1 MSTIKFIVLTL
12 GLLLSACSPFVIVRS
27 SGEQPAPVVESEAAV
42 EYPPASVDSAT
53 MGYTPVVIDSVDVEV
68 GVGSPIPVFVHVSG
82 NLPDTCAQVE
92 FVDQKQDGANFIITV
107 SSVPSE
113 DAACIADALPF
124 RMSIPLNVIDLPVGS
139 YTVEV
144 NGSRADFEIVNSV
157 STGEL
162 RTLEMPT
169 YKADIQVDDVSVE
182 IGVGSP
188 IPVHAIVSANL
199 PKHCGQ
205 LGEVQ
210 LKRDGNTFFVR
221 LIAELPKET
230 ECDNDSLPFRLEIPL
245 NIVNLPEGTYEV
257 NVNGAVTSFDIPVQ

>member
-1 MSTIKFIVLTL
+1 MKTLKFIVLAL
-12 GLLLSACSPFVIVRS
+12 MIVMVSACSPFVITSS
-27 SGEQPAPVVESEAAV
+27 SGGPSTPVVEYE
-42 EYPPASVDSAT
+42 PASVDSET
-53 MGYTPVVIDSVDVEV
+53 TGYTPVVIDSVEAEV
-68 GVGSPIPVFVHVSG
+68 GVGSPIPVFVHING

-92 FVDQKQDGANFIITV
+92 FVEQKQDGANFIVTV
-107 SSVPSE
+107 STVPSK
-113 DAACIADALPF
+113 DAACIVDALPF
-124 RMSIPLNVIDLPVGS
+124 RMSIPLNVLDLPVGS

-144 NGSRADFEIVNSV
+144 NGSRADFEIENSV

-169 YKADIQVDDVSVE
+169 YKDDIQVDDVSMN

-188 IPVHAIVSANL
+188 IPVQAIVSANL

-205 LGEVQ
+205 LGEVH

-221 LIAELPKET
+221 LIAELPAQT
-230 ECDNDSLPFRLEIPL
+230 DCNNDSLPFRLEIPL

-257 NVNGAVTSFDIPVQ
+257 NVNGTVTSFDLPVQ